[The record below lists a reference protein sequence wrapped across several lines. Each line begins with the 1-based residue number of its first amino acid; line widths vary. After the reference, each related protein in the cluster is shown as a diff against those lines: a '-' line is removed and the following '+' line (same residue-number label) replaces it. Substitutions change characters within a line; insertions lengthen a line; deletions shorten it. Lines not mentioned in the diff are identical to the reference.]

1 MDMADGVTVA
11 ASRQQVWDFLA
22 DAEQLSSCLQGF
34 EAAET
39 IAGGRGFAGLAT
51 IALGSQVLRF
61 PTRIEW
67 IQQQPP
73 DGGRLR
79 ALAKIGSHEVTG
91 EGTIELVDTGSGT
104 GVHWQIAVAFPGSL
118 QENAMLN
125 QLARNVAAAVVGGV
139 FSCLQERLD
148 GISTV

>member
-1 MDMADGVTVA
+1 MDLADGVIVA

-22 DAEQLSSCLQGF
+22 DADQLSSCLQGF

-39 IAGGRGFAGLAT
+39 IAGDRGFAGSAT
-51 IALGSQVLRF
+51 ITFGSQVLRF
-61 PTRIEW
+61 PTRVEW
-67 IQQQPP
+67 IHQQPP

-79 ALAKIGSHEVTG
+79 ALAQIGSHEVSG

-118 QENAMLN
+118 QENAMLS
-125 QLARNVAAAVVGGV
+125 QLARNVASVVVRGF
-139 FSCLQERLD
+139 FSCLQERLN